1 MINQSWLD
9 AQIHRLVKRQEDI
22 SNRVVDIISKRIS
35 EIGTLE
41 TKDITMLQNLYRSGA
56 DVREINNLIALNT
69 NMQVKDIKKI
79 IKVSAFDIYAD
90 VKPFYDYRHNS
101 YIPFKDNK
109 PLQRVVNAIA
119 EETGNS
125 FKNISN
131 SKAVGF
137 TMLDR
142 KTNALTF
149 KPMKNAYQNAIDI
162 AVQTLAFGV
171 EDFDTVMARTLAQL
185 TKSGV
190 QGLYWDSGYHQRLD
204 TAVRRNILEGVNKVN
219 IEVELQLAKVLGTNG
234 VELSAHPM
242 SAPDHE
248 PIQGHCF
255 TNEEFRKLQ
264 DAKDFKDIKDNRY
277 GAIERPIGAWNCRH
291 YIHNVIVEIYKP
303 QYTPKQLQDWIDENK
318 DGYTDS
324 KGRHYSL
331 YECTQIQR
339 RKETD
344 IRRLKDKYLAVK
356 HLKNKDIS
364 DSISG
369 QITAKTNEYNLFC
382 KQAGLQADMS
392 RLDVIGYK

>member
-9 AQIHRLVKRQEDI
+9 EQIYRLVKRQEDI
-22 SNRVVDIISKRIS
+22 SNRVVGIISKRIS
-35 EIGTLE
+35 EIGSLE
-41 TKDITMLQNLYRSGA
+41 TKDINMLQNLYRSGA
-56 DVREINNLIALNT
+56 DVREINNLIAINT

-79 IKVSAFDIYAD
+79 IKMSAFDIYAD
-90 VKPFYDYRHNS
+90 VKPFYDYRHKS

-119 EETGNS
+119 EETSNS

-131 SKAVGF
+131 SKAIGF
-137 TMLDR
+137 TMTDR
-142 KTNALTF
+142 KTNTLKF
-149 KPMKNAYQNAIDI
+149 KPMKTAYQNVIDNAI
-162 AVQTLAFGV
+162 QTLAFGV
-171 EDFDTVMARTLAQL
+171 EDFDTVMTRTLAQL

-264 DAKDFKDIKDNRY
+264 DDKNFEDIKGNKYD
-277 GAIERPIGAWNCRH
+277 AIARPIGAWNCRH
-291 YIHNVIVEIYKP
+291 YIHNVITEIYTP
-303 QYTPKQLQDWIDENK
+303 QYTSKQLQDWIDANK
-318 DGYTDS
+318 EGYTDS

-339 RKETD
+339 KMETD
-344 IRRLKDKYLAVK
+344 IRRLKDKYIAVK
-356 HLKNKDIS
+356 HLKNKDLS
-364 DSISG
+364 NSISG
-369 QITAKTNEYNLFC
+369 KILEKTNEYKMFC

-392 RLDVIGYK
+392 RLNVIGY